1 MLFSTLQLF
10 NPLSFFIALAGSAG
24 GGLEPRVPADQLA
37 VARAEANPLPA
48 TLENVNKGRAIYE
61 GKGTCYLCH
70 GEDGRG
76 YGPEA
81 AGLDPPPA
89 DLTDAAW
96 QAARTDGELM
106 WVLRHGITNTNMPAF
121 VGKGLNEEEGW
132 AVIHYIRSL
141 KDEGQ
146 RLNGRQATDR

>member
-1 MLFSTLQLF
+1 MGQ
-10 NPLSFFIALAGSAG
+10 
-24 GGLEPRVPADQLA
+24 A
-37 VARAEANPLPA
+37 V
-48 TLENVNKGRAIYE
+48 YE

-81 AGLDPPPA
+81 AGLDPPPK

-96 QAARTDGELM
+96 HTSRTDGELM
-106 WVLRHGITNTNMPAF
+106 WVLRHGIESTSMPAF
-121 VGKGLNEEEGW
+121 VGKGLTEEEGW

-141 KDEGQ
+141 KDKGK
-146 RLNGRQATDR
+146 